1 MRYTARF
8 YTSRIMTAILDTDEF
23 KKNILWLYKFYR
35 PLKKRLITILV
46 LSILVAIV
54 SAVIPY
60 TFITIIDGMQKNL
73 SMTSII
79 HSILILFS
87 LSLINFFLTAL
98 NANKRALTNLE
109 LEWQYRQKTFER
121 IIKLDQSFYTKFRTG
136 DLLTRL
142 TDDVGSKLS
151 WFACSGVFRSC
162 ESMLRIIFSIIAM
175 FMINPWLAIVAF
187 IPLPLQIIIFTK
199 TRDALTTRFKELQ
212 KRISVVNETIE
223 TCFSGIRIIQ
233 AYCKEQRQAEKF
245 ASVADKRVEAEISAE
260 KGHIFVHSLYHHFW
274 QLTQVLVLL
283 TGGWLVIKGN
293 LTVGEFVAFDYYI
306 GHLIWPMFDISN
318 LLVGYRRAAVSIK
331 RIRELEEYT
340 CNIKSPE
347 VPECPE
353 NEQGRVIFNNVTLYK
368 DTRCVL
374 NNITFDTESH
384 RMIAI
389 VGEVGSGKSSL
400 LELICRF
407 FDPPGGEI
415 SLDYINFKKWD
426 LSKLRKKIGYVSQEP
441 LLFTDTVSN
450 NIKFGRDWIDE
461 NNIYLCSDI
470 ARLTEEVKDFT
481 NGFNT
486 SIGLRGM
493 TVSGG
498 QKQRISIARAL
509 AGRPEI
515 LVLDDSTAHLDAETE
530 KSLWD
535 NIYNILPAMRVFV
548 VSHRTSTLERADI
561 IFVLRDGEVVEKG
574 KHSEL
579 ITQKGEYYRIY
590 SKYELTG
597 ETI

>member
-8 YTSRIMTAILDTDEF
+8 YTSRIMTGIFDTDEF
-23 KKNILWLYKFYR
+23 KKNILWLYKFYL
-35 PLKKRLITILV
+35 PLKKRLIAIIL
-46 LSILVAIV
+46 LSILVGIV
-54 SAVIPY
+54 SAAIPY
-60 TFITIIDGMQKNL
+60 TFITIIDSMQKTL
-73 SMTSII
+73 SMKSII
-79 HSILILFS
+79 QSIIILCALSIILFF
-87 LSLINFFLTAL
+87 LSAL

-121 IIKLDQSFYTKFRTG
+121 IIKLDQSFYAKFRTG
-136 DLLTRL
+136 DVLTRL

-151 WFACSGVFRSC
+151 WFACSGVFRSV
-162 ESMLRIIFSIIAM
+162 ESLLRIIFSIIAM
-175 FMINPWLAIVAF
+175 FMINPYLAIVAF
-187 IPLPLQIIIFTK
+187 IPLPLQIVIFTK
-199 TRDALTTRFKELQ
+199 TREVLTKRFKELQ
-212 KRISVVNETIE
+212 KRISAVNETIE

-245 ASVADKRVEAEISAE
+245 ASVAEKRVEAEISAE
-260 KGHIFVHSLYHHFW
+260 KGHILVHSLYHHFW
-274 QLTQVLVLL
+274 QFAQVIVLL
-283 TGGWLVIKGN
+283 TGGWLVINGK

-306 GHLIWPMFDISN
+306 GHLMWPMFDISN

-347 VPECPE
+347 VPVLPE
-353 NEQGRVIFNNVTLYK
+353 YNNGRIIFNNVTLYK

-374 NNITFDTESH
+374 NDISFDTENH

-400 LELICRF
+400 LELICRLV
-407 FDPPGGEI
+407 DPPEGDI
-415 SLDYINFKKWD
+415 SLDGIPLKKWD
-426 LSKLRKKIGYVSQEP
+426 LSKLRKKTGYVSQEP
-441 LLFTDTVSN
+441 LLFTDTVAN
-450 NIKFGRDWIDE
+450 NIQFGRKWIEKDKIL
-461 NNIYLCSDI
+461 NCADI
-470 ARLTEEVKDFT
+470 AGLTEEIKEFS
-481 NGFNT
+481 NGFDT

-509 AGRPEI
+509 AGTPEI

-535 NIYNILPAMRVFV
+535 NIYKVLPDMKVFV
-548 VSHRTSTLERADI
+548 VSHRTATLERADI
-561 IFVLRDGEVVEKG
+561 ILVLKDGKLAETG

-579 ITQKGEYYRIY
+579 ITKKGEYYRIY
-590 SKYELTG
+590 SKFE
-597 ETI
+597 E

>member
-1 MRYTARF
+1 
-8 YTSRIMTAILDTDEF
+8 MTGIFDTDEF
-23 KKNILWLYKFYR
+23 KKNILWLYKFYI
-35 PLKKRLITILV
+35 PLKKRLLIIVL

-54 SAVIPY
+54 SAAIPY
-60 TFITIIDGMQKNL
+60 TFITIIDSMQKTL
-73 SMTSII
+73 SMKSII
-79 HSILILFS
+79 HSIIILCS
-87 LSLINFFLTAL
+87 LSIVMFFLSAL
-98 NANKRALTNLE
+98 NANNRALTNLE

-121 IIKLDQSFYTKFRTG
+121 IIKLDQSFYAKFRTG
-136 DLLTRL
+136 DILTRL

-151 WFACSGVFRSC
+151 WFACSGVFRSL
-162 ESMLRIIFSIIAM
+162 ESMLRIICAIIAM
-175 FMINPWLAIVAF
+175 CMINPWLAIVTF

-199 TRDALTTRFKELQ
+199 TRESLTRRFKELQ

-223 TCFSGIRIIQ
+223 TCFSGIRIVQ
-233 AYCKEQRQAEKF
+233 AYCKEQKQAEKF

-260 KGHIFVHSLYHHFW
+260 KGHILVHSLYHHFW
-274 QLTQVLVLL
+274 QFAQVLVIL
-283 TGGWLVIKGN
+283 TGGWLVINGK
-293 LTVGEFVAFDYYI
+293 LTIGEFVAFDYYI
-306 GHLIWPMFDISN
+306 GHLMWPMFDISN

-331 RIRELEEYT
+331 RIRELEEYI

-347 VPECPE
+347 VPELPE
-353 NEQGRVIFNNVTLYK
+353 SNMGRIIFNNVTLYK
-368 DTRCVL
+368 DKTCVL
-374 NNITFDTESH
+374 NNISFDTESN

-400 LELICRF
+400 LELICRLV
-407 FDPPGGEI
+407 DPPEGDI
-415 SLDYINFKKWD
+415 SLDDIPLKKWD

-470 ARLTEEVKDFT
+470 ARLTEEVKEFT
-481 NGFNT
+481 NGFDT

-509 AGRPEI
+509 AGTPEI

-535 NIYNILPAMRVFV
+535 NIYKVLPEMKVFV
-548 VSHRTSTLERADI
+548 VSHRTATLERADI
-561 IFVLRDGEVVEKG
+561 IFVLRDGELVEKG

-579 ITQKGEYYRIY
+579 IGRKGEYYRIY
-590 SKYELTG
+590 SKVKG
-597 ETI
+597 EE